1 MKDRGAV
8 KVEQVAPRDGRLNV
22 KLKCQAQR
30 SCNAPWRIGGES
42 QTRSNNKMGPSGYD
56 NN

>member
-1 MKDRGAV
+1 MKGGAV
-8 KVEQVAPRDGRLNV
+8 KVEQVVPQDGRPNV

-30 SCNAPWRIGGES
+30 SRNALWRIGGEL
-42 QTRSNNKMGPSGYD
+42 QTRSNNKMGPSEYF